1 MTASNQPLDRMS
13 ILRRNFIAG
22 TTTAVILIP
31 QSMAYAIVAG
41 MPAYHGLYASLL
53 PLIAY
58 TLVGRSR
65 QLAIGPGALD
75 ALLVGTA
82 LSGIAAVTQENY
94 TGWAMILALEVAA
107 IQLVLGALRAGFLVN
122 YLSQPVL
129 SGFTSAAAI
138 LIGSGQLPNLLG
150 YSGDGAKHP
159 VDMAQAFLNHVSDMN
174 PITAGIG
181 LIALITLV
189 VLKRVYKSFPGA
201 LAVVLVGIF
210 IVAGLN
216 LDQHGVK
223 VLGNIPRGL
232 PELALPSAVSLDALI
247 ALFPGALTIALT
259 GYLAMISIARNFA
272 DRNGYDISPD
282 RELFAAGAV
291 NFAAGVSQGFP
302 LAASFSRS
310 AVMAASGSTS
320 RFALLFTA
328 GWVLVT
334 LVFITDYLY
343 YLPGAV
349 LAAIIIQGVSGLVD
363 LKTVRRLWSVK
374 RIDMILLLITFL
386 ATLSLGVERGI
397 LMGIMCS
404 LAVFVYSTTRPHTA
418 VLGRIQDTI
427 HFRNIKNYAN
437 AKSIPGT
444 KILRFDSQMYFGNV
458 SFFKDMMRGL
468 EDDATLHSVIIDGCS
483 LNQIDSSADSTLH
496 AIADRLQSQGIE
508 LYFASL
514 KMPVLRVMRAS
525 GLYDKLGADRF
536 YFDVDE
542 AVRAC
547 SKTLNPPAGKPKKKR
562 NKNESKK

>member
-1 MTASNQPLDRMS
+1 M
-13 ILRRNFIAG
+13 
-22 TTTAVILIP
+22 ILIP
-31 QSMAYAIVAG
+31 QSMAYALVAG

-53 PLIAY
+53 PLVAY
-58 TLVGRSR
+58 TLIGRSR

-82 LSGIAAVTQENY
+82 LSGVAAVTQENY
-94 TGWAMILALEVAA
+94 TGFAMILALEVAA
-107 IQLVLGALRAGFLVN
+107 IQIALGALRAGFLVN

-159 VDMAQAFLNHVSDMN
+159 VEMARAFWNHFTEIH
-174 PITAGIG
+174 PLTAAIG
-181 LIALITLV
+181 LAALLALI
-189 VLKRVYKSFPGA
+189 VLKRVWKSFPGA
-201 LAVVLVGIF
+201 LAVVLIGTAL
-210 IVAGLN
+210 VAALN
-216 LDQHGVK
+216 LDALGVG
-223 VLGNIPRGL
+223 VLGDIPEGL
-232 PELALPSAVSLDALI
+232 PLIALPPAVSFDTLL

-272 DRNGYDISPD
+272 DRNGYEISPD
-282 RELFAAGAV
+282 RELYAAGAV
-291 NFAAGVSQGFP
+291 NAAAGISQGFP

-328 GWVLVT
+328 GWVLLT
-334 LVFITDYLY
+334 LVFITDYLH

-363 LKTVRRLWSVK
+363 FKTVRRLWRIK
-374 RIDMILLLITFL
+374 RIDMVLLVITFI
-386 ATLSLGVERGI
+386 ATLAFGVERGI
-397 LMGIMCS
+397 LSGIVCS
-404 LAVFVYSTTRPHTA
+404 LAVFVYNTSRPHTA
-418 VLGRIQDTI
+418 VLGRVGDSI
-427 HFRNIKNYAN
+427 HFRNINNYEN
-437 AKSIPGT
+437 AQTIPGV

-468 EDDATLHSVIIDGCS
+468 EDDPALHSVIIDGCS
-483 LNQIDSSADSTLH
+483 LTQIDSSADSTLH
-496 AIADRLQSQGIE
+496 AIADRLKSRGIE

-514 KMPVLRVMRAS
+514 KMPVLEVMRAS
-525 GLYDKLGADRF
+525 GLHDKLGADRF

-547 SKTLNPPAGKPKKKR
+547 AKIEKNTRRKSGKKAA
-562 NKNESKK
+562 